1 MKQELKNFGEIELS
15 RKVLQALREMGF
27 EEPSPIQAQTI
38 PLTLEGHDVIG
49 QAQTGTGK
57 TAAFGIP
64 TVEKITEKIH
74 KVQALILTPTRE
86 LAIQTAE
93 ELTEDTFVLLGTK
106 KPKFRE
112 KSSFKTWLYAIGR
125 NIAIDHLRRT
135 AGKTCVSIEEM
146 PEMTDDETAVEE
158 AYIKKEQQI
167 TIHKAMRKLHPK
179 YQQVLW
185 LIYFE
190 GFSNKEAARIM
201 KKSLRSLE
209 SVLYRA
215 RKSLRSQ
222 LETEGFDY
230 VET

>member
-1 MKQELKNFGEIELS
+1 MDNGASSYRRFRDYGDVHEVDDIIIEYCD
-15 RKVLQALREMGF
+15 G
-27 EEPSPIQAQTI
+27 
-38 PLTLEGHDVIG
+38 
-49 QAQTGTGK
+49 
-57 TAAFGIP
+57 
-64 TVEKITEKIH
+64 
-74 KVQALILTPTRE
+74 LILYLTSIVGN
-86 LAIQTAE
+86 IQTAE
-93 ELTEDTFVLLGTK
+93 ELTEDVFVLLGTK
-106 KPKFRE
+106 KPKFNG

-125 NIAIDHLRRT
+125 NTAIDYLR
-135 AGKTCVSIEEM
+135 KNSKQKCISIEDT
-146 PEMTDDETAVEE
+146 PEMIDNEAAVEE

-167 TIHKAMRKLHPK
+167 TLHKAMRKLPEK

-190 GFSNKEAARIM
+190 GFSNKEAASIM

-209 SVLYRA
+209 SLLYRA